1 MLFGHNARI
10 VDLLM
15 VINECNS
22 VVWLDLNDRVPED
35 VSEVVSRSFPE
46 CLMEIHM
53 EGYIKECSL
62 ETDTNALNII
72 GQISRKRALTSPLN
86 ARI

>member
-1 MLFGHNARI
+1 
-10 VDLLM
+10 M

-22 VVWLDLNDRVPED
+22 VVWLELSKCIPED

-46 CLMEIHM
+46 RLMEIHM

-62 ETDTNALNII
+62 NSTNPL
-72 GQISRKRALTSPLN
+72 GISE
-86 ARI
+86 